1 MNRTQRRG
9 REGGYALLAL
19 LASSAILLAALAL
32 AIPRMAMQAQRVRD
46 TQVIEW
52 GKQYQRAIKLYYR
65 EHNKYPE
72 ELDDLEET
80 DGVRY
85 LRRRYK
91 DPLGRTGEWRL
102 IHMGTDGRFED
113 SLLYDLEDEESNRR
127 NTGFQAAG
135 FGSQGSPLGSQSGG
149 SRGASTGMSLSS
161 AAGSDRSRR
170 QQEMDPS
177 QSPQSPAGP
186 PNRARVVRESAA
198 PDLVAATRYNQ
209 GFGFDPNAPQAPG
222 TQGPDGEPLDRSM
235 MLPSMVPMDE
245 NDPSLRDPFDRYR
258 LNRLGQNPTAS
269 QFGAFGPGRFPGDP
283 AAQGPPGSAGGAP
296 PGAVAA
302 DQAGLAAGS
311 GAAAVVNR
319 LLTTPRGREG
329 PGQTGIQQP
338 GATAQVFERGIAGV
352 ASQGEGS
359 GVRRYNGKEVYVEWE
374 FVFDYREDVARQDG
388 LGGTVPAG
396 AVPDGT
402 LNRNPIGGSQARKF

>member
-1 MNRTQRRG
+1 MNRPAQRD
-9 REGGYALLAL
+9 REGGYVLLAL

-32 AIPRMAMQAQRVRD
+32 SIPRMAMQAQRVRD

-72 ELDDLEET
+72 EIDDLEET

-113 SLLYDLEDEESNRR
+113 SLLYDLEDEEPNRR
-127 NTGFQAAG
+127 TPGFQVSG
-135 FGSQGSPLGSQSGG
+135 FGGQGSSLGGPSGG
-149 SRGASTGMSLSS
+149 SSGGPTGMSRGA
-161 AAGSDRSRR
+161 AAGSDRSRSR
-170 QQEMDPS
+170 QGADPS
-177 QSPQSPAGP
+177 QPFQRPAGP
-186 PNRARVVRESAA
+186 PNRAQIARESAA

-209 GFGFDPNAPQAPG
+209 GFGFDPNAPQPPDA
-222 TQGPDGEPLDRSM
+222 QGMDGEPLDRSM
-235 MLPSMVPMDE
+235 MLPSAVPMDE
-245 NDPSLRDPFDRYR
+245 NDPYQRDPFDRYR

-269 QFGAFGPGRFPGDP
+269 QFGAVGPGGFPTDP
-283 AAQGPPGSAGGAP
+283 AVQGPPGPAG
-296 PGAVAA
+296 GAVAA
-302 DQAGLAAGS
+302 NQAGLAAGS

-319 LLTTPRGREG
+319 LLTTPRGRQG
-329 PGQTGIQQP
+329 PGQTGVQQP

-359 GVRRYNGKEVYVEWE
+359 GVRRYNGKEAYIEWE
-374 FVFDYREDVARQDG
+374 FVFDYRKDGDRQDQ
-388 LGGTVPAG
+388 LGGTVPGG
-396 AVPDGT
+396 AAPGGT
-402 LNRNPIGGSQARKF
+402 LNSNPIGGSQSRKF

>member
-1 MNRTQRRG
+1 MNRPTQRD
-9 REGGYALLAL
+9 REGGYVLLAL

-32 AIPRMAMQAQRVRD
+32 SIPRMAMQAQRVRD

-52 GKQYQRAIKLYYR
+52 GKQYERAIKLYYR

-113 SLLYDLEDEESNRR
+113 SLLYDLEDEEPNRR
-127 NTGFQAAG
+127 TGGFQVAG
-135 FGSQGSPLGSQSGG
+135 FGGQGSSLGGPSGG
-149 SRGASTGMSLSS
+149 AGGGSTGMSLGA
-161 AAGSDRSRR
+161 AAGSDRSGRR
-170 QQEMDPS
+170 QVADPS
-177 QSPQSPAGP
+177 QTVQSPAGP
-186 PNRARVVRESAA
+186 PNRAQIARESAA

-222 TQGPDGEPLDRSM
+222 ARGVDGEPLDRSM
-235 MLPSMVPMDE
+235 MLPSAVPMDE
-245 NDPSLRDPFDRYR
+245 NDPSQRDPFDRYR

-269 QFGAFGPGRFPGDP
+269 QFGAFGPGGFPGDP
-283 AAQGPPGSAGGAP
+283 TIQGPPGPAGGAAS
-296 PGAVAA
+296 GAVAA
-302 DQAGLAAGS
+302 NQGGLAAGS

-329 PGQTGIQQP
+329 TGQTGAQQP

-359 GVRRYNGKEVYVEWE
+359 GVRRYNGKEAYVEWE
-374 FVFDYREDVARQDG
+374 FVFDYRKDGTRQDQ
-388 LGGTVPAG
+388 LGGTVPGG
-396 AVPDGT
+396 AAPDGT
-402 LNRNPIGGSQARKF
+402 LNRNPVGGSRARKF

>member
-1 MNRTQRRG
+1 MNRPAQRD
-9 REGGYALLAL
+9 REGGYVLLAL

-32 AIPRMAMQAQRVRD
+32 SIPRMAMQAQRVRD

-65 EHNKYPE
+65 EHSKYPE
-72 ELDDLEET
+72 EIDDLEET

-113 SLLYDLEDEESNRR
+113 SLLYDLEDEEPNRR
-127 NTGFQAAG
+127 SAGFQVSG
-135 FGSQGSPLGSQSGG
+135 FGGQGSSLGSQSGG
-149 SRGASTGMSLSS
+149 AGGGSTRMSLGA
-161 AAGSDRSRR
+161 AAGNDRSRSR
-170 QQEMDPS
+170 QGADPS
-177 QSPQSPAGP
+177 QPFQRPAGP
-186 PNRARVVRESAA
+186 PNRAQIARESAA
-198 PDLVAATRYNQ
+198 PDLVTATRYNQ
-209 GFGFDPNAPQAPG
+209 GFGFDPNAPQTPDAPG
-222 TQGPDGEPLDRSM
+222 ADGEPLDRSM
-235 MLPSMVPMDE
+235 MLPSAVPMDE
-245 NDPSLRDPFDRYR
+245 NDPYQRDPFDRYR

-269 QFGAFGPGRFPGDP
+269 QFGAFGPGGLPTDP
-283 AAQGPPGSAGGAP
+283 AVQGPPGLAG
-296 PGAVAA
+296 GAVAA
-302 DQAGLAAGS
+302 NQAGLAAGS

-329 PGQTGIQQP
+329 PGPTGVQQP

-359 GVRRYNGKEVYVEWE
+359 GVRRYNGKEAYVEWE
-374 FVFDYREDVARQDG
+374 FVFDYRKDGTRQDQ
-388 LGGTVPAG
+388 LGGTVPGG
-396 AVPDGT
+396 AAPDGS
-402 LNRNPIGGSQARKF
+402 LNRNPIGGSQSRKF

>member
-1 MNRTQRRG
+1 MNRTGRQG
-9 REGGYALLAL
+9 RESGYALLAL

-32 AIPRMAMQAQRVRD
+32 SIPRMAMQAQRVRD

-113 SLLYDLEDEESNRR
+113 SLLYDLEDEEPNRR
-127 NTGFQAAG
+127 SSGFQAAG
-135 FGSQGSPLGSQSGG
+135 FGGRGSSLGSPSGRSNG
-149 SRGASTGMSLSS
+149 GAPGMSLGA
-161 AAGSDRSRR
+161 AAGSDRSRGR
-170 QQEMDPS
+170 REMDPS
-177 QSPQSPAGP
+177 QAPQSPAGP
-186 PNRARVVRESAA
+186 PNRAQVVRESAA

-209 GFGFDPNAPQAPG
+209 GFGFDPNAPQPPDARG
-222 TQGPDGEPLDRSM
+222 VDGEPLDPSM
-235 MLPSMVPMDE
+235 MLPSAVPMDE
-245 NDPSLRDPFDRYR
+245 NDPYQRDPFDRYR

-269 QFGAFGPGRFPGDP
+269 QFGAFGPGRFPADP
-283 AAQGPPGSAGGAP
+283 AAQGPPGPTGGAAS
-296 PGAVAA
+296 GAVAA
-302 DQAGLAAGS
+302 NQAGLAAGS
-311 GAAAVVNR
+311 GAAEVVNR
-319 LLTTPRGREG
+319 LLTTPRGRQAQ
-329 PGQTGIQQP
+329 GQTGIQQQ
-338 GATAQVFERGIAGV
+338 GAAVQVFERGIAGV

-359 GVRRYNGKEVYVEWE
+359 GVRRYNGKETYVEWE
-374 FVFDYREDVARQDG
+374 FVFDYRKDGAGQDG

-396 AVPDGT
+396 AAPGGT
-402 LNRNPIGGSQARKF
+402 LNTNPIGGSQARKF

>member
-1 MNRTQRRG
+1 MNRPTQRG
-9 REGGYALLAL
+9 RESGYALLAL

-32 AIPRMAMQAQRVRD
+32 AMPRMAMQAQRVRD

-113 SLLYDLEDEESNRR
+113 SLLYDLEDEEPNRR
-127 NTGFQAAG
+127 TAGFQVAG
-135 FGSQGSPLGSQSGG
+135 FGSQGSSLGGQAGG
-149 SRGASTGMSLSS
+149 SSSGATGMSLGS

-170 QQEMDPS
+170 RQAMDPS
-177 QSPQSPAGP
+177 QALQSPAGP
-186 PNRARVVRESAA
+186 PNRAQVVRESAA

-209 GFGFDPNAPQAPG
+209 GFGFDPNAPQDPDA
-222 TQGPDGEPLDRSM
+222 QGADGEPLDRSM
-235 MLPSMVPMDE
+235 MLPSAVPMDE
-245 NDPSLRDPFDRYR
+245 NDPYQQDPFDRYR

-269 QFGAFGPGRFPGDP
+269 QFGGFGPGRYPADP
-283 AAQGPPGSAGGAP
+283 ALQGPPGATGGAASGP
-296 PGAVAA
+296 VAA
-302 DQAGLAAGS
+302 NQAGLAAGS
-311 GAAAVVNR
+311 GAAEVVNR
-319 LLTTPRGREG
+319 LLTTPRGRQG
-329 PGQTGIQQP
+329 QGQTGMQQP

-359 GVRRYNGKEVYVEWE
+359 GVRRYNGKEAYVEWE
-374 FVFDYREDVARQDG
+374 FVFDYRKDGTRQDE
-388 LGGTVPAG
+388 LGGTVPG
-396 AVPDGT
+396 GT
-402 LNRNPIGGSQARKF
+402 LNTNPIGGSQARKF